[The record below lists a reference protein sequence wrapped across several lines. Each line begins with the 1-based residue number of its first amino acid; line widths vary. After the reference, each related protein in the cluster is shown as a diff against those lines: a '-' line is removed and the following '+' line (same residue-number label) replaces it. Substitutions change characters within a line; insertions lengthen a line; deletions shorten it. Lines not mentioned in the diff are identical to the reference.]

1 MTRARREIVAG
12 VLFVAAL
19 GLVLL
24 GGWRFDDRLISSLG
38 QAGTARL
45 LVIGLVLNILL
56 LLFGWRRYCDLGA
69 ASDQRDEA
77 EARANVLAR
86 HDDLTD
92 FLNRRALAEEGTAL
106 IQQSG
111 RRGKAVALLVIDL
124 DHFKTVNEVHGH
136 LAGDSVLREAA
147 DIIHRALPAS
157 AVAGRLDGDEFA
169 VLLPYDGR
177 HAGTVDALADY
188 IVGALAQPMLAKGIT
203 AHIGG
208 SIGIARS
215 DIDCFSIESL
225 LRRANIA
232 MRAAKTAGRG
242 RHAWFDGTM
251 ERELVNRNMLEA
263 GLREGIPTG
272 QFIPYYEQ
280 QVELETGQLIG
291 FEVLARWEHPTR
303 GMIPP
308 DIFIPVAEECGLI
321 AELSVAVMR
330 RAFIE
335 ARDWDSSLSLSVNI
349 SPAQLKDPW
358 LAQKIIK
365 LLVETG
371 FPANRLEIEV
381 TESSLFQ
388 NLALAQS
395 IVGSLKNQG
404 IRLALD
410 DFGTGYSSLAHL
422 RALPFDRIKIDRSFV
437 SAMNRDPE
445 AAAIV
450 NAISKLGESLNLP
463 ITAEGIEDE
472 YIHER
477 LRLLGCNKGQGWHF
491 GKPLPVVAARRL
503 LAERGLLPS
512 AREQDQHDESGGAHL
527 TSLDRRTVLPSIAIT
542 SATAPVRNAVQATK
556 RR

>member
-1 MTRARREIVAG
+1 MTRRRIPQQPNTDGANAMMRARRDAVAG
-12 VLFVAAL
+12 GLFIAAL
-19 GLVLL
+19 ALL
-24 GGWRFDDRLISSLG
+24 LFSGWRFADHIITGLG
-38 QAGTARL
+38 PIGGARL
-45 LVIGLVLNILL
+45 VVAGLALNILL
-56 LLFGWRRYCDLGA
+56 LAFGWRRYRDLA
-69 ASDQRDEA
+69 CASDLRDQA
-77 EARANVLAR
+77 EARADTLAR

-92 FLNRRALAEEGTAL
+92 FLNRRALSEEGATL
-106 IQQSG
+106 LQQSA
-111 RRGKAVALLVIDL
+111 RRGKAVALFVIDL
-124 DHFKTVNEVHGH
+124 DHFKTVNETHGH

-147 DIIHRALPAS
+147 DIIRRALPPTAI
-157 AVAGRLDGDEFA
+157 AGRLDGDEFA
-169 VLLPYDGR
+169 ALLPYDAR
-177 HAGTVDALADY
+177 HSGTVDALADY

-215 DIDCFSIESL
+215 ESDCATVEAL

-232 MRAAKTAGRG
+232 MRAAKGAGRG

-251 ERELVNRNMLEA
+251 ERELVNRNLIEA
-263 GLREGIPTG
+263 GLREGIPAG
-272 QFIPYYEQ
+272 QLIPYYEQ

-291 FEVLARWEHPTR
+291 FEVLARWDHPTR
-303 GMIPP
+303 GTIPP

-335 ARDWDSSLSLSVNI
+335 ARDWDASLSLSVNI
-349 SPAQLKDPW
+349 SPTQLKDPW
-358 LAQKIIK
+358 LAQKIVK

-371 FPANRLEIEV
+371 FPANRLEIEI
-381 TESSLFQ
+381 TESALFQ
-388 NLALAQS
+388 NLSLAQS

-422 RALPFDRIKIDRSFV
+422 RALPFDRIKIDKSFV
-437 SAMNRDPE
+437 STMQTDPDS
-445 AAAIV
+445 AAIV

-472 YIHER
+472 HIHER

-491 GKPLPVVAARRL
+491 GKPLSVAAARRL

-512 AREQDQHDESGGAHL
+512 ARERDVKVDTNANDGAKASRL
-527 TSLDRRTVLPSIAIT
+527 VG
-542 SATAPVRNAVQATK
+542 
-556 RR
+556 